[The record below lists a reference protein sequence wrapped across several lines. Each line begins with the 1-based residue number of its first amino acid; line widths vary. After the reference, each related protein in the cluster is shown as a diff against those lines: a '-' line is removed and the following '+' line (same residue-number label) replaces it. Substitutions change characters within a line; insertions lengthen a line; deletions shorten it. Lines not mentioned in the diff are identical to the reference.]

1 MPREPILKGPI
12 TLNISEVSAE
22 SGGKLF
28 AGYADNSITTTF
40 HGGSHIHQHSE
51 RPETPVSP
59 LSTVPYRSDPD
70 FVSRDI
76 LLAQIREKSS
86 APGSRIALVGLGG
99 VGKSQLAI
107 EYSHQIRRQSPATW
121 VLWIHASN
129 AARYEQ
135 SFRDI
140 ADQVKIPGRQNPQVN
155 IYKLVEDWLQ
165 DRKRGKWIL
174 ILDNVDDYKFLTTPP
189 TSLEDTVTSQA
200 NAPVKPLLQYL
211 PQSDS
216 GSMIITSR
224 SQYIAS
230 KIVYYKEIIH
240 VAPMTKPE
248 AVELLQKKIQR
259 QDESEKAGDL
269 VEELEFMPLAIIQA
283 AGYIHSQGSRC
294 SISQYLGK
302 FRESNKRATKLLE
315 YEPGYHFRDWEA
327 KSSILATWQ
336 ISFDYIKKTRQS
348 AADLLSLMS
357 FFDRQGIPEN
367 LLRVNREIEKGYW
380 SSGENVND
388 SSDEDTDD
396 NSESDADDSFQWDIV
411 TLRQYSFISASQ
423 DNGILTMHR
432 LVQLAA
438 RSWLKSQGQLEQ
450 WNRQFISILCRQ
462 FPTGEYQN
470 WERCRLLFPH
480 VRSAMSQ
487 QPDSDDL
494 LIQWAKLL
502 YRGAWYAAESG
513 NIVAEIEMA
522 SKSRKQRKRIL
533 GIDDEDTLASTLMLA
548 DAYSREGHW
557 KKAEQLQVQ
566 VMETRK
572 IKLGEDHPDTL
583 TSMANLASTFW
594 YQGRWEKAE
603 QLKMQVMETRKIK
616 LGEDHPST
624 LTSMANLASTY
635 RIQGRWE
642 KAEQLFMQV
651 IETRKVKLG
660 EDHPDTLTSM
670 ANLASTYRNQ
680 GWWKKAEQ
688 LEIQV
693 METRKIKL
701 DEDHPST
708 LTSMANLA
716 STYRSQGWWKKAEQ
730 LEIQVM
736 ETRKIKLGEDH
747 PSTLTSMANLASTY
761 GSQGWWEKAEQLEM
775 QVMEMSKIK
784 LGKDHPD
791 TLTSMANLAST
802 FWNQGRWEKAEQL
815 EMQVMET
822 SKIKLGEDH
831 PDTLTSMA
839 SLAFTWKSLG
849 QYAAALDL
857 LKVSLA
863 KQKQVL
869 GLDHPDVSS
878 NLQTLQ
884 QWETEELGTNR

>member
-1 MPREPILKGPI
+1 MPSGPILKGPV

-22 SGGKLF
+22 SGGKSF
-28 AGYADNSITTTF
+28 AGYADNSINNTF

-99 VGKSQLAI
+99 VGLVQSRQRV
-107 EYSHQIRRQSPATW
+107 IRRQSPATW

-135 SFRDI
+135 SLRDI

-155 IYKLVEDWLQ
+155 IYKLVEDWLRE
-165 DRKRGKWIL
+165 RKRGNWIL
-174 ILDNVDDYKFLTTPP
+174 ILDNVDDCNFLTAPP
-189 TSLEDTVTSQA
+189 TSLRDTVNSQA
-200 NAPVKPLLQYL
+200 NTPVKPLLQYF
-211 PQSDS
+211 PQSES

-224 SQYIAS
+224 SKDIAS
-230 KIVYYKEIIH
+230 RIVHYKDIID
-240 VAPMTKPE
+240 VEPMSKSE
-248 AVELLQKKIQR
+248 AVELLQKKSRLQ
-259 QDESEKAGDL
+259 EEGEKAGEL

-283 AGYIHSQGSRC
+283 AAYIYRQGSRC
-294 SISQYLGK
+294 SISQYLER
-302 FRESNKRATKLLE
+302 FRENYKRATKLLE
-315 YEPGYHFRDWEA
+315 YEPGYHYRDWEA

-336 ISFDYIKKTRQS
+336 ISFDYIQETRQS

-367 LLRVNREIEKGYW
+367 LLQVNCEIEKGCW
-380 SSGENVND
+380 SSGENAND

-396 NSESDADDSFQWDIV
+396 ISESDADDSFQWDIA

-462 FPTGEYQN
+462 FPTGEHQN

-502 YRGAWYAAESG
+502 YRGAWYASVSG
-513 NIVAEIEMA
+513 NIVDERKMA
-522 SKSRKQRKRIL
+522 SKSRKQMEEIL
-533 GIDDEDTLASTLMLA
+533 GIEDEDTLASTLMLA

-572 IKLGEDHPDTL
+572 IKLG
-583 TSMANLASTFW
+583 
-594 YQGRWEKAE
+594 K
-603 QLKMQVMETRKIK
+603 
-616 LGEDHPST
+616 DHPST

-635 RIQGRWE
+635 RNQGRWE
-642 KAEQLFMQV
+642 KAEQLEV
-651 IETRKVKLG
+651 
-660 EDHPDTLTSM
+660 
-670 ANLASTYRNQ
+670 
-680 GWWKKAEQ
+680 
-688 LEIQV
+688 QV
-693 METRKIKL
+693 METSKIKL
-701 DEDHPST
+701 GKDHPST

-716 STYRSQGWWKKAEQ
+716 STFWNQGRWEKAEQ
-730 LEIQVM
+730 LEVQVM
-736 ETRKIKLGEDH
+736 ETRKIKLGE
-747 PSTLTSMANLASTY
+747 
-761 GSQGWWEKAEQLEM
+761 
-775 QVMEMSKIK
+775 
-784 LGKDHPD
+784 DHPD

-815 EMQVMET
+815 EVQVMET

-839 SLAFTWKSLG
+839 NLAFTWRSSG
-849 QYAAALDL
+849 QNAAALDL
-857 LKVSLA
+857 LKVS
-863 KQKQVL
+863 
-869 GLDHPDVSS
+869 
-878 NLQTLQ
+878 
-884 QWETEELGTNR
+884 